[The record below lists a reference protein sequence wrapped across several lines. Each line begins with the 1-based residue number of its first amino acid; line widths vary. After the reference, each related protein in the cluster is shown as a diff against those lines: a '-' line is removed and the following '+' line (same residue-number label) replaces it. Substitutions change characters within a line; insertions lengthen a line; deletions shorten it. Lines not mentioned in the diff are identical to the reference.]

1 MGLTYSDNNAYL
13 NLGTVSATLDDAK
26 AAYIAAQNE
35 VNSAT
40 ATRDTR
46 KNELDAAYAA
56 YIPCLVQFDSL
67 MSAPPPGYVATP
79 PQAPA
84 PAIVPAITPEIV
96 PTIVPTPETT

>member
-35 VNSAT
+35 VDNAT
-40 ATRDTR
+40 VIRNAR
-46 KNELDAAYAA
+46 KSDLDAAYAA
-56 YIPCLVQFDSL
+56 YIPCLTQFDSL

-79 PQAPA
+79 PT
-84 PAIVPAITPEIV
+84 TP
-96 PTIVPTPETT
+96 PTTP